1 MSVAATWAPSCS
13 GLCNWWQLV
22 LVWIVAAGTVG
33 VAASQALSP
42 QLAGG
47 GSWWRWW
54 AAGPRCWAVGR
65 GSDGQHPV
73 GARVW
78 LGQAVQDGGRWEP
91 RVRRKKAGGVGHA
104 GAPRYSTRNWAAM
117 RFVPWALESDMH
129 LLALLLSLLLVGM
142 PQKHVGLSFPVC
154 TRGWMTALFTPSG
167 SCEAS

>member
-47 GSWWRWW
+47 GSWWQWW

-91 RVRRKKAGGVGHA
+91 RVRRKKAGGRGPRWGSPLFHQKLGSHEIRTLGLGVRHASAGSAARSPAGGHA
-104 GAPRYSTRNWAAM
+104 AEACGPQFPCLHQGMDDSIIYAI
-117 RFVPWALESDMH
+117 RFL
-129 LLALLLSLLLVGM
+129 
-142 PQKHVGLSFPVC
+142 
-154 TRGWMTALFTPSG
+154 
-167 SCEAS
+167 